1 MTTTQLQSITLE
13 SFLKESYIDDS
24 PAWEYL
30 DGEIKQKPMPS
41 GQHSKIQYKFCETV
55 NQSSETTEIAYA
67 LPELRCNF
75 GGRSLVPDIAVF
87 YWQRIPL
94 TSEGDIANYFDSFP
108 DWTIEILSPKQA
120 MTPIIDKII
129 HCLEYGCQLGWLI
142 VPDDR
147 SVLVFKPNHTP
158 KVYQINSQ
166 ENLPVLDKI
175 EINLTVADIFAW
187 LKMK

>member
-1 MTTTQLQSITLE
+1 
-13 SFLKESYIDDS
+13 
-24 PAWEYL
+24 
-30 DGEIKQKPMPS
+30 
-41 GQHSKIQYKFCETV
+41 
-55 NQSSETTEIAYA
+55 
-67 LPELRCNF
+67 
-75 GGRSLVPDIAVF
+75 
-87 YWQRIPL
+87 
-94 TSEGDIANYFDSFP
+94 
-108 DWTIEILSPKQA
+108 

-158 KVYQINSQ
+158 KVYQINSL

-175 EINLTVADIFAW
+175 EINLTVANIFAW